1 MAPGCT
7 SPCAVAR
14 PGSFFYLTIDVTFPY
29 LQEEQL
35 EMAARLYAGAGS
47 DAGYIPAKNGEHPPG
62 LKRGYILH

>member
-1 MAPGCT
+1 
-7 SPCAVAR
+7 
-14 PGSFFYLTIDVTFPY
+14 